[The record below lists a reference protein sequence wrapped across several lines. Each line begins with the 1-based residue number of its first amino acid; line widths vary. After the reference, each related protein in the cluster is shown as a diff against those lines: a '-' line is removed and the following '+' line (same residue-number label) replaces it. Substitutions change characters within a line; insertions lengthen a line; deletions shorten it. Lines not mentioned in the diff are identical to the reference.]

1 MKVLHLNQFGTNVGG
16 VEAYIADVSRALLAA
31 GHQTRLISF
40 AFEDPSGL
48 MPGTTQVDESGLTA
62 TLVGIA
68 RVIEDFQ
75 PDVAY
80 VHAVY
85 DPRVVRYIGN
95 HLPAVAYIH
104 SPYLFCPGYA
114 LYLRRSSRVCQRR
127 AGPGCLVNAQIEQ
140 CCFGWNPIRH
150 AWRLQQVHG
159 LLVTTSQLNV
169 LVGSEFMRQRLIA
182 NGFQP
187 ERVSLLP
194 PLLFSEPTSRY
205 EPPAEP
211 TVILFAG
218 RITPEKGLR
227 HLIQALAPVRN
238 DWQLFVAGD
247 GPDRNACERLAK
259 QLDVR
264 ERVHFAGWMA
274 SAEMKV
280 LYQRCAFVVVPSLWP
295 EPYGRVGPE
304 AFFHGRPTVAYAV
317 GGIPDWLED
326 GETGYLATPGNVE
339 SLRRAIVRLIEDPD
353 KREHMGR
360 TAQKLTSMRWSAE
373 THVERLL
380 AGFRSA
386 VEGFGRVPHRGRY
399 ERCR

>member
-1 MKVLHLNQFGTNVGG
+1 MKVLHLNQFGTNAGG

-62 TLVGIA
+62 TQIGIA

-85 DPRVVRYIGN
+85 DPRVVRYIGSR
-95 HLPAVAYIH
+95 LPAVSYVHGPYIV
-104 SPYLFCPGYA
+104 CPGNA
-114 LYLRRSSRVCQRR
+114 LYLRRSGQVCGCT
-127 AGPGCLVNAQIEQ
+127 AGPLCLVNAQIEG
-140 CCFGWNPIRH
+140 CVFGRNLIRH
-150 AWRLQQVHG
+150 VRRLRQVRA
-159 LLVTTSQLNV
+159 LIDATSQVNV
-169 LVGSEFMRQRLIA
+169 LVGSQFMRDRLLA
-182 NGFQP
+182 NGLRA
-187 ERVSLLP
+187 EKVSLLA
-194 PLLFSEPTSRY
+194 PLLFCGSALDY
-205 EPPAEP
+205 VPALDP
-211 TVILFAG
+211 RAILYAG
-218 RITPEKGLR
+218 RVTLEKGLR
-227 HLIQALAPVRN
+227 RLIQALAPVRN

-247 GPDRNACERLAK
+247 GPDRDACERLAE

-304 AFFHGRPTVAYAV
+304 AFFHGRPAVAYAV

-326 GETGYLATPGNVE
+326 GETGYLATPGDVG
-339 SLRRAIVRLIEDPD
+339 SLRRVIVRLIEDPD
-353 KREHMGR
+353 KCEHMGR
-360 TAQKLTSMRWSAE
+360 TAQKLTSMRWSAK

-380 AGFRSA
+380 ASFRSA
-386 VEGFGRVPHRGRY
+386 VEGFGRGTSQRQV
-399 ERCR
+399 